1 MPWCSFKIYNW
12 TFDKTKVESFAFP

>member
-1 MPWCSFKIYNW
+1 MPWCLFKIYNW